1 MTIPYNLG
9 SNVPRLWL
17 EGISFAHMYLSDRM
31 RESSGHL
38 SKEIWR
44 MFSKLKSPDGFYG
57 WVNLVV
63 MFLFNIALYP
73 MMFTF
78 MLCLPVWR
86 EEFGWSMG
94 DMTLAQSISLILSAL
109 TAPMVG
115 IFIMKKGPR
124 IAIVIGNLISAVAL
138 VLLSFQQHIWHLFIN
153 YGVILGLGIS
163 IGGMLAMMTVINNW
177 FVMKRPMAMAV
188 SMSSMGLGAVVL
200 KPSLM
205 MLINTIGWRDTYLIT
220 AAAVVLLCVIL
231 PALFLINK
239 PEDLGQ
245 VPDGPS
251 SEKHIIA
258 EADGSPP
265 PSVYKTPVDF
275 TAKEALRTPT
285 MWLLVGFAVVQF
297 AVMQVI
303 ITHNFAFLQLDIGI
317 PSVQAA
323 FAAAILGPVMSV
335 SQLGVGF
342 LGLKFKMHSLAMVS
356 ILVAIVGFTIMIF
369 TQSMGVALLYNT
381 VLGMGFGIQAI
392 AMNNLIPDYFGRTE
406 FPKMMGFTMPF
417 SMIIGAFLTPV
428 AGYIREATE
437 SYILAFQIS
446 IAMLV
451 LGLIFLIFARP
462 PVHPSLKT
470 SS

>member
-1 MTIPYNLG
+1 
-9 SNVPRLWL
+9 
-17 EGISFAHMYLSDRM
+17 
-31 RESSGHL
+31 
-38 SKEIWR
+38 

-78 MLCLPVWR
+78 TLCLPVWR
-86 EEFGWSMG
+86 EEFGWGYGEIS
-94 DMTLAQSISLILSAL
+94 LAQSISLILSGLA
-109 TAPMVG
+109 APMVG

-138 VLLSFQQHIWHLFIN
+138 VLLSFQQHIWQLFIE
-153 YGVILGLGIS
+153 YGIVLGLGIS

-177 FVMKRPMAMAV
+177 FVMKRPMALAV
-188 SMSSMGLGAVVL
+188 SMASMGLGAVIL

-205 MLINTIGWRDTYLIT
+205 MLINTIGWRNTYQLT
-220 AAAVVLLCVIL
+220 AAVVVLLCVIS

-251 SEKHIIA
+251 SPKPQKVKA
-258 EADGSPP
+258 GGSPLP
-265 PSVYKTPVDF
+265 HVYKTPVDF

-285 MWLLVGFAVVQF
+285 MWLLVGFSVVQW
-297 AVMQVI
+297 AVIQVL
-303 ITHNFAFLQLDIGI
+303 ITHQLPFLLDIGI
-317 PSVQAA
+317 SNVKAA
-323 FAAAILGPVMSV
+323 FAAGILGPVMSTF
-335 SQLGVGF
+335 QLIVGF
-342 LGLKFKMHSLAMVS
+342 LALKFKMRSLAIVS
-356 ILVAIVGFTIMIF
+356 ILIAIIGFTIMLFAQSLGIAIF
-369 TQSMGVALLYNT
+369 YNI
-381 VLGMGFGIQAI
+381 VLGIGFGVQAI
-392 AMNNLIPDYFGRTE
+392 AMGNLIPDYFGRTE

-417 SMIIGAFLTPV
+417 TTILSAFSSPI
-428 AGYIREATE
+428 AGHIREATG
-437 SYILAFQIS
+437 SYILAFQLS
-446 IAMLV
+446 IALLL

-470 SS
+470 LS

>member
-1 MTIPYNLG
+1 
-9 SNVPRLWL
+9 
-17 EGISFAHMYLSDRM
+17 
-31 RESSGHL
+31 
-38 SKEIWR
+38 
-44 MFSKLKSPDGFYG
+44 MFSKLKSPDSFYG
-57 WVNLVV
+57 WVNLGV

-78 MLCLPVWR
+78 VLCIPVWDV
-86 EEFGWSMG
+86 EFGWGRG
-94 DMTLAQSISLILSAL
+94 DITLAQAISLILMGL
-109 TAPMVG
+109 TAPIVG

-138 VLLSFQQHIWHLFIN
+138 VLLSFQQQIWHLYIG
-153 YGVILGLGIS
+153 YGIVLGLGIS
-163 IGGMLAMMTVINNW
+163 IGGFLAMFTVINNW

-200 KPSLM
+200 KPSLAH
-205 MLINTIGWRDTYLIT
+205 LINTIGWRDTYQLT
-220 AAAVVLLCVIL
+220 AVVVVLLCVII

-251 SEKHIIA
+251 TKKSQKAKE
-258 EADGSPP
+258 DGSPP
-265 PSVYKTPVDF
+265 PKVYKTPVDF

-285 MWLLVGFAVVQF
+285 MWLLVSFAVVQF

-303 ITHNFAFLQLDIGI
+303 ITHNFAFLIDIGI

-323 FAAAILGPVMSV
+323 LAAGILGPVMSGF
-335 SQLGVGF
+335 QLIVGF
-342 LGLKFKMHSLAMVS
+342 LALKYKMHSLAMIS
-356 ILVAIVGFTIMIF
+356 ILLAIVGFTIMIF
-369 TQSMGVALLYNT
+369 TQSLGVAIFYNII
-381 VLGMGFGIQAI
+381 LGMGFGIQLI
-392 AMNNLIPDYFGRTE
+392 AMGNLIPDYFGRTE
-406 FPKMMGFTMPF
+406 FPKIMGFTMPF
-417 SMIIGAFLTPV
+417 STIIGAFLFPV
-428 AGYIREATE
+428 AGYIYEATG
-437 SYILAFQIS
+437 SYTLALQLS

-451 LGLIFLIFARP
+451 LGFIFLILTRRP

>member
-1 MTIPYNLG
+1 
-9 SNVPRLWL
+9 
-17 EGISFAHMYLSDRM
+17 
-31 RESSGHL
+31 
-38 SKEIWR
+38 
-44 MFSKLKSPDGFYG
+44 MFSKLKSPYSFYG
-57 WVNLVV
+57 WVNLGV

-73 MMFTF
+73 MMFMF
-78 MLCLPVWR
+78 MLCIPIWDV
-86 EEFGWSMG
+86 EFGWSRG
-94 DMTLAQSISLILSAL
+94 DISLAQSISLILSGL
-109 TAPMVG
+109 TAPIVG
-115 IFIMKKGPR
+115 IYIMKKGPR

-138 VLLSFQQHIWHLFIN
+138 VLLSFQQQIWHLFLN
-153 YGVILGLGIS
+153 HGVVLGLGIS
-163 IGGMLAMMTVINNW
+163 IGGMLAMMTVTNNW

-200 KPSLM
+200 KPSLVK
-205 MLINTIGWRDTYLIT
+205 LIETIGWRDTYQLA

-251 SEKHIIA
+251 SPKPKKVKSG
-258 EADGSPP
+258 GSPP
-265 PSVYKTPVDF
+265 PNVYKTPVDF

-303 ITHNFAFLQLDIGI
+303 ITHNFAFLLDIGI
-317 PSVQAA
+317 PSIQAA
-323 FAAAILGPVMSV
+323 LAAGIMGPVMGI

-356 ILVAIVGFTIMIF
+356 ILVTIVGFTIMIF
-369 TQSMGVALLYNT
+369 AQSMGVALLYNI
-381 VLGMGFGIQAI
+381 VMGMGFGIQAI
-392 AMNNLIPDYFGRTE
+392 VMGNLIPDYFGRTE

-417 SMIIGAFLTPV
+417 STFIGAFLFPV
-428 AGYIREATE
+428 AGYIHDAKG
-437 SYILAFQIS
+437 SYILALQLS

-451 LGLIFLIFARP
+451 LGFILLIFVRRP